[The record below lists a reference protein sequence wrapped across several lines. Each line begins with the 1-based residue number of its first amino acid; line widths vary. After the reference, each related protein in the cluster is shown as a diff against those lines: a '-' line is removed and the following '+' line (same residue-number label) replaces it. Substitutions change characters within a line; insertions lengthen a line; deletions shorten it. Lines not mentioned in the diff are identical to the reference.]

1 MTASERPVRLG
12 LNIDHVATLRNAR
25 GGLRPDPVRAA
36 LVAIEAGADSI
47 TAHLREDR
55 RHIRDGDIER
65 IMADVAAPLNLEMA
79 ATAEMTAIAVR
90 TRPHACCIV
99 PERREEIT
107 TEGGLDAA
115 GGHNVLAPMVRR
127 LLDAGIRVSLFIDP
141 EARQVDAALRLRAP
155 VVEFHTGA
163 YCEAWLAGE
172 TGLAEREL
180 ERLAAAARLAAEAGI
195 EVHAGHGLD
204 YETAVHLAALPQVR
218 ELNIGHF
225 IIGEAVFAGLAQA
238 VAGMREA
245 IAKGVAL
252 RKPLGRAALQQQQQ
266 QQ

>member
-1 MTASERPVRLG
+1 MTASKRAVRLG

-25 GGLRPDPVRAA
+25 GGARPDPIRAA
-36 LVAIEAGADSI
+36 LLAIEAGADSI

-55 RHIRDGDIER
+55 RHIRDEDIAR
-65 IMADVAAPLNLEMA
+65 IAAEVAAPLNLEMA
-79 ATAEMTAIAVR
+79 ATNEMTAIAVR
-90 TRPHACCIV
+90 TKPHACCIV

-115 GGHNVLAPMVRR
+115 GGHNALAPLVAQ

-141 EARQVDAALRLRAP
+141 EPRQVDAARKLRAP

-163 YCEAWLAGE
+163 YCEAWLAGH
-172 TGLAEREL
+172 AAAAQREL
-180 ERLAAAARLAAEAGI
+180 ERLSAAARLAAEAGI

-204 YETAVHLAALPQVR
+204 YETAAHIAALPQVR

-225 IIGEAVFAGLAQA
+225 LIGEAVFAGLAQVIA
-238 VAGMREA
+238 RMREA
-245 IAKGVAL
+245 IAHGAGL
-252 RKPLGRAALQQQQQ
+252 RGLPAQAAQQQQQ
-266 QQ
+266 

>member
-25 GGLRPDPVRAA
+25 GGARPDPIRAA
-36 LVAIEAGADSI
+36 LLAIEAGADSI

-55 RHIRDGDIER
+55 RHIRDEDIAR
-65 IMADVAAPLNLEMA
+65 ISAEVAAPLNLEMA
-79 ATAEMTAIAVR
+79 ATSEMTAIAVR
-90 TRPHACCIV
+90 TKPHACCVV

-115 GGHNVLAPMVRR
+115 GGHNALAPLVGR

-141 EARQVDAALRLRAP
+141 EARQVDAALKLRAP

-172 TGLAEREL
+172 AAGAKREL

-204 YETAVHLAALPQVR
+204 YETAAHLAALPQIR

-225 IIGEAVFAGLAQA
+225 IIGEAVFVGLPLAIA
-238 VAGMREA
+238 HMREA
-245 IAKGVAL
+245 IANGAGL
-252 RKPLGRAALQQQQQ
+252 RGPLAQAAQQQQ
-266 QQ
+266 